1 MVAGRES
8 VGVHPALDSK
18 LVIDEISE
26 RLTANERE
34 WTRRRGETKQ
44 KQTADESAAASLWRD
59 RQLIYADGVG
69 SGQCPCAL
77 SALWVSAGRSFQYYY
92 DR

>member
-44 KQTADESAAASLWRD
+44 NKSKPQMNPPPLRYGAT
-59 RQLIYADGVG
+59 G
-69 SGQCPCAL
+69 S
-77 SALWVSAGRSFQYYY
+77 
-92 DR
+92 